1 MARERVCN
9 QEGDAMTR
17 SRIAIVAAGL
27 AVVTV
32 GFLAAMVGGSASAQ
46 GTAKPII
53 IGAAVDLTGAMK
65 PFDSAALRAAQIE
78 AAKTKVN
85 GRQFK
90 VVVCNT
96 QLDKDKTKACADQ
109 LLAQGAIAL
118 LVTCDVQYAAP
129 ATQEAINAG
138 KLALGSCIGTD
149 EQGPKRFGPKG
160 RLAFS
165 FGNVAQD
172 EGAAMAEYAYKV
184 KHWKKAITVKDNL
197 LVYFQ
202 TVVKAFTNRYKH
214 LGGKIVRAESFT
226 NSFFGGPNQVP
237 SLVNRLRNT
246 SGAKVIVT
254 TTTFGDWPAIMKGLR
269 SLGVKTPVMNSWAGD
284 GTNWYPTDPKVTK
297 YWYVTFAS
305 IFGDDPNP
313 AVRKLFKTIKRQ
325 VGTPATGSFVTGATA
340 IDALAT
346 AIRRAHGSTK
356 GLTLAKQFERFRGL
370 KTISGKISFSR
381 KFHTVFGRSY
391 RVIEVEKNKGKY
403 VGSIKAGKP
412 ANVG

>member
-1 MARERVCN
+1 
-9 QEGDAMTR
+9 MTR
-17 SRIAIVAAGL
+17 RKVLVVAAVPAALTAALL
-27 AVVTV
+27 AVA
-32 GFLAAMVGGSASAQ
+32 LGGSASAQ
-46 GTAKPII
+46 GSAAKPII

-85 GRQFK
+85 GRPFK
-90 VVVCNT
+90 MIVCNT

-109 LLAQGAIAL
+109 LIAQGAVAL
-118 LVTCDVQYAAP
+118 LVTCDVEYAAP

-149 EQGPKRFGPKG
+149 QQGPKRFGPKG

-184 KHWKKAITVKDNL
+184 KHWKKAISVTDNA

-202 TVVKAFTNRYKH
+202 TVVKAFTDRYKH

-226 NSFFGGPNQVP
+226 NDVLGGPNQVP
-237 SLVNRLRNT
+237 NLVNRLRNT
-246 SGAKVIVT
+246 DGAQLIVT
-254 TTTFGDWPAIMKGLR
+254 ATTFGDWPQIMQGVR
-269 SLGVKTPVMNSWAGD
+269 SLGVKTPIMNSWAGD
-284 GTNWYPTDPKVTK
+284 GTNWYPQNPKVTK

-313 AVRKLFKTIKRQ
+313 AVRRLFNTIKRQ

-346 AIRRAHGSTK
+346 AIKRAHGSTK
-356 GLTLAKQFERFRGL
+356 GIVLAKQFEHFRGL
-370 KTISGKISFSR
+370 KTISGSISFSR

-391 RVIEVEKNKGKY
+391 RVIEVENNKGKY
-403 VGSIKAGKP
+403 VGTIKAGTP

>member
-1 MARERVCN
+1 
-9 QEGDAMTR
+9 MTR
-17 SRIAIVAAGL
+17 PKMLVGAAGFAAAATAAL
-27 AVVTV
+27 LVVA
-32 GFLAAMVGGSASAQ
+32 LGGTASAQ
-46 GTAKPII
+46 RTATKPII

-65 PFDSAALRAAQIE
+65 PYDSAALRAAQIE

-85 GRQFK
+85 GRPFK
-90 VVVCNT
+90 VIVCNT

-109 LLAQGAIAL
+109 LIAQGAVAL
-118 LVTCDVQYAAP
+118 LVTCDVEYAAP

-149 EQGPKRFGPKG
+149 QQGPKRFGPKG

-184 KHWKKAITVKDNL
+184 KHWKKAITVTDNL

-202 TVVKAFTNRYKH
+202 TVVKAFTARYKH

-226 NSFFGGPNQVP
+226 NSAFGGPNQVP

-246 SGAKVIVT
+246 QGAKLIVT
-254 TTTFGDWPAIMKGLR
+254 STTFGDWPQIMQGVR
-269 SLGVKTPVMNSWAGD
+269 SLGVKTPIMNSWAGD
-284 GTNWYPTDPKVTK
+284 GTNWYPQNPKVTK

-313 AVRKLFKTIKRQ
+313 AVRRLFKTIKRQ
-325 VGTPATGSFVTGATA
+325 VGTPATGSFVTGATV

-346 AIRRAHGSTK
+346 AIKRAHGSTK
-356 GLTLAKQFERFRGL
+356 GIVLAKQFEHFRGL
-370 KTISGKISFSR
+370 KTISGKISFSP
-381 KFHTVFGRSY
+381 KYHTVFGRSY
-391 RVIEVEKNKGKY
+391 RVIEVENNKGKY
-403 VGSIKAGKP
+403 VGTIRAGTP

>member
-1 MARERVCN
+1 
-9 QEGDAMTR
+9 MTR
-17 SRIAIVAAGL
+17 SRLLIVAAG
-27 AVVTV
+27 V
-32 GFLAAMVGGSASAQ
+32 AAATAALLTAMLGGSASAQ
-46 GTAKPII
+46 RTAAKPII
-53 IGAAVDLTGAMK
+53 IGAAVDLTNAMK

-85 GRQFK
+85 GRPFK
-90 VVVCNT
+90 VIVCNT
-96 QLDKDKTKACADQ
+96 QLDPDKTKACADQ
-109 LLAQGAIAL
+109 LIAQGAVAL

-138 KLALGSCIGTD
+138 RLALGSCIGTD
-149 EQGPKRFGPKG
+149 QQGPKRFGPKG

-172 EGAAMAEYAYKV
+172 EGAAMATYAYKV
-184 KHWKKAITVKDNL
+184 KHWKKAITVTDNL

-202 TVVKAFTNRYKH
+202 TVMRAFTARYTH

-226 NSFFGGPNQVP
+226 NSAFGGPNQVP

-246 SGAKVIVT
+246 NGAQVIAT
-254 TTTFGDWPAIMKGLR
+254 TTTFGDWPQIMQGVR
-269 SLGVKTPVMNSWAGD
+269 SLGVKTPIMNSWAGD
-284 GTNWYPTDPKVTK
+284 GTNWYPQNPKVTK

-313 AVRKLFKTIKRQ
+313 AVQRLFKTIKRQ

-346 AIRRAHGSTK
+346 AIKRAHGSTK

-381 KFHTVFGRSY
+381 KYHTVFGRSY

-403 VGSIKAGKP
+403 VGTIRAGTP

>member
-1 MARERVCN
+1 
-9 QEGDAMTR
+9 
-17 SRIAIVAAGL
+17 L
-27 AVVTV
+27 AVLL
-32 GFLAAMVGGSASAQ
+32 GAAIAAAALAATTGGQAA
-46 GTAKPII
+46 TAAKKPII

-65 PFDSAALRAAQIE
+65 PFDSAALLAAQIE
-78 AAKTKVN
+78 ARKTSVN
-85 GRQFK
+85 GRPFK

-96 QLDKDKTKACADQ
+96 QLDKDKTKACADS
-109 LLAQGAIAL
+109 LLARGAVAL
-118 LVTCDVQYAAP
+118 LVTCDVEYAAP

-149 EQGPKRFGPKG
+149 QQGPKRFGPKG
-160 RLAFS
+160 KLAFS

-172 EGAAMAEYAYKV
+172 EGAAMAEYAFKV
-184 KHWKKAITVKDNL
+184 KKWKRAITVTDNL

-202 TVVKAFTNRYKH
+202 TAVKAFTARYKH

-226 NSFFGGPNQVP
+226 NSAFGGPNQVLN
-237 SLVNRLRNT
+237 LVNRLRNT
-246 SGAKVIVT
+246 SGAQVIVT
-254 TTTFGDWPAIMKGLR
+254 TTTFGDWPAIMQGVR
-269 SLGVKTPVMNSWAGD
+269 SLRVKTPIMNSWAGD
-284 GTNWYPTDPKVTK
+284 GTNWYPKNPKVTK

-313 AVRKLFKTIKRQ
+313 AVRRLFNTIKRQ
-325 VGTPATGSFVTGATA
+325 AGTPATGSFVTGATA

-356 GLTLAKQFERFRGL
+356 GSVLANQFQRFRGL
-370 KTISGKISFSR
+370 QTISGKISFSA

-391 RVIEVEKNKGKY
+391 RVIEVENNKGKY
-403 VGSIKAGKP
+403 VGSISAGKP